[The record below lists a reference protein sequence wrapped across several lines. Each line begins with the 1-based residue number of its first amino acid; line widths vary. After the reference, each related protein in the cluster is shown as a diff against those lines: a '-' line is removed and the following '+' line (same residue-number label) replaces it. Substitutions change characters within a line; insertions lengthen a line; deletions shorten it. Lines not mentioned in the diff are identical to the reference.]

1 MCEANEEC
9 RLEGNSGG
17 AVLPVGTERTWTG
30 DLGFLWVS
38 PDLEVLGLLALQQQA
53 GSQGQR
59 GGLGAESIVTL
70 QGNTGPLSAIAL
82 STGEGRW
89 TQPAEFRTD
98 C

>member
-1 MCEANEEC
+1 MCQANEEG
-9 RLEGNSGG
+9 RLDGHSGG

-30 DLGFLWVS
+30 DLGFLCVS
-38 PDLEVLGLLALQQQA
+38 PDLEIPGLLALQQQA

-70 QGNTGPLSAIAL
+70 QGNTGPLSAIVL
-82 STGEGRW
+82 RRGRGG
-89 TQPAEFRTD
+89 TQPADFRTD